1 MLTTNSSYHWYP
13 RCLDLF
19 LIFTHILLDSSTIER
34 APATNM
40 WLELKFRLKLIQMVE
55 RTPDCRAGWIFILK
69 EVQVH
74 QSLGMKKEI
83 NYMGEEKKVNTH
95 ELFCQMNKNIFFL
108 CQWWNY
114 FEKEFGLFLHL
125 VWRNEGKSE
134 K

>member
-55 RTPDCRAGWIFILK
+55 RTPDCRAGWRFILK

-74 QSLGMKKEI
+74 QSLGMKKET

-108 CQWWNY
+108 CQW
-114 FEKEFGLFLHL
+114 
-125 VWRNEGKSE
+125 
-134 K
+134 